1 MNRQATNR
9 TSMFVI
15 YMCHSRCVSI
25 CRLYDGS
32 VFVERTTESDAAE
45 ASEEGQNTAEPLE
58 LISTIQCLLDQA
70 VIEYDN

>member
-1 MNRQATNR
+1 VSLSVD
-9 TSMFVI
+9 SMTG
-15 YMCHSRCVSI
+15 
-25 CRLYDGS
+25 GS